1 MNSPA
6 STPLPQQTVD
16 ELHAELSRVGIVPL
30 DQKVNGE
37 APISQLRRSR
47 RLMVDDSVTLM
58 TLVEVDGVWFWQ
70 EGLATLGVPGR
81 RAGFGLT
88 TLFGGTPVTTVK
100 LEKLGTNQIA
110 SLLQDMDQKF
120 GSAAVEAERAPDK
133 GRRWPALRQW
143 QNGKLVPTD
152 SVVPSGKI
160 LVFVHGTFSNNDNL
174 FDNLNVPENAAGQQ
188 FLADLL
194 KKDSAGKTL
203 NYDQVLTFDHYTVS
217 RSPVL
222 NALELARIMAT
233 STADVDII
241 CHSRGGLV
249 TRWFME
255 VFDRPNRNHRRAVL
269 VGSPLHG
276 TSLAAP
282 DRIRNSIDLFTNIG
296 KELGTALTL
305 IPFTQV
311 AGSLMK
317 LVFSVGNVVSK
328 VPLMDAAVS
337 MIPGLAAM
345 SRVENNYELTALSQR
360 ASLPLQ
366 YFAVT
371 SEFTPPPLGWKFW
384 NIFCGFGQRAAAAA
398 DNLIFRDAG
407 GNPCKN
413 DLVVDTLSMTE
424 YAFPANPPVDS
435 VFTFGPDDHV
445 FHTAYFQQAKT
456 IDFIRKSLG
465 IK

>member
-6 STPLPQQTVD
+6 STPRSQQTVD

-47 RLMVDDSVTLM
+47 RLAVDDSVTLM
-58 TLVEVDGVWFWQ
+58 TLVDVDGVWYWQ
-70 EGLATLGVPGR
+70 EGLATRGVPGR

-110 SLLQDMDQKF
+110 SLLQDMDQRF
-120 GSAAVEAERAPDK
+120 GSADVEAARADTS
-133 GRRWPALRQW
+133 RQWPALREW
-143 QNGKLVPTD
+143 KNGKLVPTD
-152 SVVPSGKI
+152 SVASNGKI

-174 FDNLNVPENAAGQQ
+174 FKDLNADTNPAGKQ

-194 KKDSAGKTL
+194 KKDAAGNTL

-217 RSPVL
+217 RGPLL
-222 NALELARIMAT
+222 NALELSRIMAT

-255 VFDRPNRNHRRAVL
+255 VFDRPNRSHKRAVL

-282 DRIRNSIDLFTNIG
+282 DRIRNSINLFTNIG
-296 KELGTALTL
+296 KELGKTLTL

-311 AGSLMK
+311 AGSLMQ

-345 SRVENNYELTALSQR
+345 SRVENNYELNALSQR

-371 SEFTPPPLGWKFW
+371 SEFTPPPIGWKFW
-384 NIFCGFGQRAAAAA
+384 NVFCAFGQRAAAAA
-398 DNLIFRDAG
+398 DNLIFRDAN

-424 YAFPANPPVDS
+424 YAFPAVPHVDS
-435 VFTFGPDDHV
+435 VCTFGPDEHV
-445 FHTAYFQQAKT
+445 FHTVYFQNAKT
-456 IDFIRKSLG
+456 IDFIRKSLD

>member
-1 MNSPA
+1 MNSPVNA
-6 STPLPQQTVD
+6 PPQQQAID
-16 ELHAELSRVGIVPL
+16 QLHAELSLVGIVPL

-37 APISQLRRSR
+37 TPISMLRRGR
-47 RLMVDDSVTLM
+47 RSAVDDSVTLM
-58 TLVEVDGVWFWQ
+58 TLVDVDGVWYWQ
-70 EGLATLGVPGR
+70 EGLATRAVTAR
-81 RAGFGLT
+81 RAGHGLT

-100 LEKLGTNQIA
+100 LEILGSNQIA
-110 SLLQDMDQKF
+110 SILQGMDQKF
-120 GSAAVEAERAPDK
+120 ASPAVEAARANTS
-133 GRRWPALRQW
+133 RRFPALRELKDG
-143 QNGKLVPTD
+143 NLVPTD
-152 SVVPSGKI
+152 CVVQNGKI
-160 LVFVHGTFSNNDNL
+160 LIFVHGTFSNSDNL
-174 FDNLNVPENAAGQQ
+174 FRDLTADSNPTGKQ

-194 KKDSAGKTL
+194 KKDTAGNAM
-203 NYDQVLTFDHYTVS
+203 NYDQVLTFDHYTLS

-222 NALELARIMAT
+222 NALELSRIMAS

-255 VFDRPNRNHRRAVL
+255 VLDRSNRSRRRAVL

-282 DRIRNSIDLFTNIG
+282 DRIRNSINLFTNIG
-296 KELGTALTL
+296 KELGTALSL

-317 LVFSVGNVVSK
+317 LVFSVGNVASK

-337 MIPGLAAM
+337 MVPGLAAM
-345 SRVENNYELTALSQR
+345 SRVENNYELSALSQR
-360 ASLPLQ
+360 ASLPLD

-371 SEFTPPPLGWKFW
+371 SEFIPPSVGWKFW
-384 NIFCGFGQRAAAAA
+384 NVFCAFGQRAAAAA
-398 DNLIFRDAG
+398 DSLIFRDQNG
-407 GNPCKN
+407 TPCKN

-424 YAFPANPPVDS
+424 YAFPASPPVNS
-435 VFTFGPDDHV
+435 VFAFGPDDHV
-445 FHTAYFQQAKT
+445 FHTAYFQQART
-456 IDFIRKSLG
+456 IDFIRRSLE

>member
-6 STPLPQQTVD
+6 STPLPQQTID
-16 ELHAELSRVGIVPL
+16 ELHAQLSLVGIVPL

-37 APISQLRRSR
+37 APINQLRRSR
-47 RLMVDDSVTLM
+47 RLATDDSVTLM
-58 TLVEVDGVWFWQ
+58 TLVDVDGVWFWQ
-70 EGLATLGVPGR
+70 EGLATRGVSGR

-88 TLFGGTPVTTVK
+88 ALFGGTPLTTVK

-110 SLLQDMDQKF
+110 SILQGMDQKF
-120 GSAAVEAERAPDK
+120 GSAEVEAARADTS
-133 GRRWPALRQW
+133 RQWPALREW
-143 QNGKLVPTD
+143 KNGKLVPTD
-152 SVVPSGKI
+152 SVVSTGKV
-160 LVFVHGTFSNNDNL
+160 LVLVHGTFSNNDNL
-174 FDNLNVPENAAGQQ
+174 LQDLNADSNPTGKQ

-194 KKDSAGKTL
+194 KKDAAGGTV

-217 RSPVL
+217 RSPLL
-222 NALELARIMAT
+222 NALELSRIMAT

-255 VFDRPNRNHRRAVL
+255 VFDRPNRGHRRAVL
-269 VGSPLHG
+269 IGSPLHG

-282 DRIRNSIDLFTNIG
+282 DRIRNSINLFTNIG
-296 KELGTALTL
+296 KELGSALTL

-317 LVFSVGNVVSK
+317 LVFSVGNAVSK

-345 SRVENNYELTALSQR
+345 SRVENNYELNALSQR
-360 ASLPLQ
+360 ATLPLQ

-371 SEFTPPPLGWKFW
+371 SEFSPPPIGWKFW
-384 NIFCGFGQRAAAAA
+384 NVFCGIGQRAASAA
-398 DNLIFRDAG
+398 DNLIFRDDN

-424 YAFPANPPVDS
+424 YAFPPNPPMDS

-445 FHTAYFQQAKT
+445 FHTVYFQKPKT
-456 IDFIRKSLG
+456 IDFIRKSLA
-465 IK
+465 IR